1 MTTLP
6 TQAHVRFAQW
16 LDWTGLTTDAVA
28 DKIGCSQGAVSLVSN
43 GHRTPGAIL
52 STAIA
57 KATRRWPKGPI
68 RAAEWREK
76 KAGLTKKDLS
86 ILDALVAQA
95 MGGKR
100 KLCSAHR
107 KALPELRRKTLAL
120 KKAA

>member
-16 LDWTGLTTDAVA
+16 VDWTGLTTDAVA
-28 DKIGCSQGAVSLVSN
+28 GKIGCSQGAVSLVSN
-43 GHRTPGAIL
+43 GHRTPGAVL

-57 KATRRWPKGPI
+57 KATRRWPEGPI

-76 KAGLTKKDLS
+76 KSGLTKKDLS
-86 ILDALVAQA
+86 ILDALVALA

-100 KLCSAHR
+100 KMR
-107 KALPELRRKTLAL
+107 KAELEALPELRRKTLAL
-120 KKAA
+120 KKAS